1 MKTEISRQYAGKGT
15 NKYMDIQR
23 LIIFF
28 PVVLFSLTIHEYAH
42 GWVALKCGDETAKR
56 MGRLTLDP
64 LKHLDPLGT
73 IMMIGMYLSNFI
85 PFGWAKPVPID
96 PRNFGNPK
104 RDIMLVSLAGPVS
117 NVLLAITAVA
127 ISRIFYL
134 FPMLPLAST
143 INTLLFLLVL
153 VNTSLAIFNMLPF
166 APLDGSKI
174 LIGLLPDDKIPGYLY
189 YSRYFGIGFIILI
202 VAENVLKIKTVSYIL
217 DPLFGF
223 FMSLVTR
230 LFLSGAVQ

>member
-1 MKTEISRQYAGKGT
+1 
-15 NKYMDIQR
+15 MDIQR

-42 GWVALKCGDETAKR
+42 GWVALKCGDETALR

-73 IMMIGMYLSNFI
+73 IMMIGMYLSSFI

-104 RDIMLVSLAGPVS
+104 RDIMLGSLAGPVS
-117 NVLLAITAVA
+117 NILVVVAAVVL
-127 ISRIFYL
+127 SRLLYIF
-134 FPMLPLAST
+134 PSIPLAST
-143 INTLLFLLVL
+143 LNNLLFLLVL

-166 APLDGSKI
+166 VPLDGSKI
-174 LIGLLPDDKIPGYLY
+174 LLGLLPDNKIPGYLY
-189 YSRYFGIGFIILI
+189 YSRYIGIGFIILL
-202 VAENVLKIKTVSYIL
+202 VAENVLKIKTISYIL

-223 FMSLVTR
+223 FMSFVTQ